1 MQRAFGGKG
10 GKCDK
15 GGRQRRKKGVKG
27 GTGVAEWKSGIPNY
41 TKFPDA
47 IFHLRFIYI
56 TT

>member
-1 MQRAFGGKG
+1 MGAKG
-10 GKCDK
+10 VNATK
-15 GGRQRRKKGVKG
+15 GTNEQRRKKGVKG

-47 IFHLRFIYI
+47 IFHLRFIYV